1 LPLFDHSTAQPC
13 PRTPPDVR
21 HSPDV
26 SASDRTALLTG
37 HVSGPRPAADTAA
50 VSAGHPHG
58 RAPGHLSGA
67 TRTADTAAGHQPDL
81 VSAAAVRPPARPG
94 GRALVRP

>member
-1 LPLFDHSTAQPC
+1 MPLFVHSTAQPC

-26 SASDRTALLTG
+26 SASDRTPPLTD
-37 HVSGPRPAADTAA
+37 HVSGPRPGADTAA

-58 RAPGHLSGA
+58 RAPGHLSGV
-67 TRTADTAAGHQPDL
+67 TRTADTAPGRRPDL
-81 VSAAAVRPPARPG
+81 MSAAAVRPPGRPG
-94 GRALVRP
+94 GSALVRP

>member
-1 LPLFDHSTAQPC
+1 MPLFDHSTAQPC

-21 HSPDV
+21 HCPQV
-26 SASDRTALLTG
+26 SASDRTPLLTG
-37 HVSGPRPAADTAA
+37 HVSGPHPGADTAA

-67 TRTADTAAGHQPDL
+67 TRTADTAAGHRPDL
-81 VSAAAVRPPARPG
+81 VSGAPVRPPARPG
-94 GRALVRP
+94 GSALVRP